1 MRLEWY
7 EGKIK
12 LIVKRSLLI
21 SYLKTSQAF
30 KQPNP
35 LKNSLGSYFQS
46 VSGSVGITLLVF
58 PLSVG
63 LTSSHLLLLGFI
75 LNS

>member
-1 MRLEWY
+1 
-7 EGKIK
+7 
-12 LIVKRSLLI
+12 LILI
-21 SYLKTSQAF
+21 SYLKNSQAF

-46 VSGSVGITLLVF
+46 VSGSVGITSSCSLLVF